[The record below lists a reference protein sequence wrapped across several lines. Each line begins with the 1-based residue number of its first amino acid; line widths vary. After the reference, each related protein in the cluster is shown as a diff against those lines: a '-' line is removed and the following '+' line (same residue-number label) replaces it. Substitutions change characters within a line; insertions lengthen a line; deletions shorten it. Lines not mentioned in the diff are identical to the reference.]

1 MSRVSLSRLWSQLCS
16 WPSSRMPRLS
26 SWVSRRMSGRW
37 LLRCLRRAT
46 TAATVL
52 AVLAVAAAT
61 TGLRAEYAGNPAA
74 AGRSRGHDAVWLG
87 HAWIDGRRGAA
98 DLEQLRSRVA
108 GSGIRDLYVH
118 AGPLADD
125 GTLDPALYPGAAR
138 FIAGVHQVL
147 PGVRVQAWL
156 GDVVAGGGKPG
167 MRLTDPSV
175 RRSVLASCAQILDA
189 GFEGVDLD
197 LEPVPSGDGAYLSV
211 LDALHDLTEG
221 RGVPLSAAVPQI
233 DPLPGLHTIAHLP
246 WSHPKW
252 WSQAYFG
259 QVARRVDQ
267 VAVMAYDTAMP
278 TAALFGGYV
287 AQQTALALQVT
298 PATTELQIGLPAY
311 HTGNMGHHAYAE
323 TVAAAV
329 RGAKVSLAR
338 HDPHRRSFGLALYVD
353 FGGTAQ
359 GGSTVGATPDDWAA
373 YRRGW
378 GTAGGT
384 P

>member
-1 MSRVSLSRLWSQLCS
+1 MSQVMSTRMSR
-16 WPSSRMPRLS
+16 
-26 SWVSRRMSGRW
+26 RW
-37 LLRCLRRAT
+37 LLQALRRAT

-52 AVLAVAAAT
+52 AVLAVAAAASS
-61 TGLRAEYAGNPAA
+61 LRAEYAGNPAA

-98 DLEQLRSRVA
+98 DLALLRSRVA
-108 GSGIRDLYVH
+108 GTGIRDLYVH
-118 AGPLADD
+118 AGPLEHD
-125 GTLDPALYPGAAR
+125 GTLAPGLYPHAES
-138 FIAGVHQVL
+138 FIAGVHRVL

-156 GDVVAGGGKPG
+156 GDVLAQPGKPG
-167 MRLTDPSV
+167 LRLADPSV
-175 RRSVLASCAQILDA
+175 RRSVLASCAQVLDA
-189 GFEGVDLD
+189 GFEGIDLD
-197 LEPVPSGDGAYLSV
+197 LEPVSSGDGDYLRL
-211 LDALHDLTEG
+211 LDSLHDLTEG
-221 RGVPLSAAVPQI
+221 HGVPLSAAVPQI
-233 DPLPGLHTIAHLP
+233 DPLPGLHEVAYLP
-246 WSHPKW
+246 FSHPKW
-252 WSQAYFG
+252 WSQAYYG

-267 VAVMAYDTAMP
+267 AAVMAYDTAMP
-278 TAALFGGYV
+278 TVSLFGGYV

-298 PATTELQIGLPAY
+298 PVTTDLLIGLPAY

-338 HDPHRRSFGLALYVD
+338 HDPRRRSFGLALYID
-353 FGGTAQ
+353 FGGTAR
-359 GGSTVGATPDDWAA
+359 GGGTVGATPDDWAA